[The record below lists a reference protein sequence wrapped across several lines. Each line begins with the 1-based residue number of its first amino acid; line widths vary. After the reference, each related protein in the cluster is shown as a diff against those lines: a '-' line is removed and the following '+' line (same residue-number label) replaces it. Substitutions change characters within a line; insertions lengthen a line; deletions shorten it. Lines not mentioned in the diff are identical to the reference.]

1 MAPSLS
7 LRPATPEDLATI
19 FQLICGLA
27 EYEKLL
33 PDVDATEERLG
44 AALFGASPRVFC
56 DIAEWAADGQRQT
69 AGFALWFYNFSTFR
83 GRHGLY
89 LEDLFVQPA
98 FRSRGIGKALLAHLA
113 RRCVTEG
120 LTRLEWAVLDW
131 NEPALRFYRSL
142 GAMALEEWVPHR
154 VTGDALLQ
162 LAAES
167 PA

>member
-1 MAPSLS
+1 MHPSLT
-7 LRPATPEDLATI
+7 LRSAAPEDVATI

-33 PDVDATEERLG
+33 PEVDATEKHLA
-44 AALFGASPRVFC
+44 AALFGPSPRVFC
-56 DIAEWAADGQRQT
+56 DVAEWTADGRRET
-69 AGFALWFYNFSTFR
+69 AGFALWFYSFSTFR

-98 FRSRGIGKALLAHLA
+98 FRGRGIGKALLAQLA
-113 RRCVTEG
+113 RRCVAEG
-120 LTRLEWAVLDW
+120 LTRLEWVVLDW

-142 GAMALEEWVPHR
+142 GARALEAWVPHR

-162 LAAES
+162 LAADG
-167 PA
+167 AD